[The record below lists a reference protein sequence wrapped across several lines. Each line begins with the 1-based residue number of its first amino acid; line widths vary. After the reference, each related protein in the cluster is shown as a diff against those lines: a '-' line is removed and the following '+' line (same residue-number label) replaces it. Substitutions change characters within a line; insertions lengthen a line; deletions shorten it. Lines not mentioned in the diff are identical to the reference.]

1 MSIVVGAGKAPA
13 RTGFL
18 TGKVTPIQI
27 GERVLIPSLLT
38 ICKFTTGKL

>member
-27 GERVLIPSLLT
+27 GDPDTDWNNPDTDL
-38 ICKFTTGKL
+38 KNY